1 MTEFFMRFPGF
12 KTKAVT
18 LSYDDGTV
26 FDREMVAI
34 LNKYGIK
41 CTFNLNSNLLGRS
54 RYVSR
59 EEINTLYKGHEI
71 AVHTFTH
78 PHLPH
83 IGAGG
88 IALQIVKDRE
98 LLESLTDTIIKGM
111 AYPFGLSDESIIDT
125 VRACGINYSRTT
137 SSTLDFSLPKD
148 FLRWNPTCY
157 HAHEK
162 TDELIEKFFEKEDTD
177 HPWRIKPKL
186 FYMYGHSYEFENKF
200 DRLEDLCKK
209 LGGNDTVWYATNG
222 EIFNYLT
229 AYKMLD
235 FSLKGRVVHNPTATD
250 IYTLA
255 NNKDL
260 IVPAGKTIIIEE

>member
-1 MTEFFMRFPGF
+1 MIEYFMRFPGF
-12 KTKAVT
+12 KTRAVT
-18 LSYDDGTV
+18 LSYDDGTT
-26 FDREMVAI
+26 FDHEMVSI

-59 EEINTLYKGHEI
+59 EEVNTLYKGHEV

-78 PHLPH
+78 KHLH
-83 IGAGG
+83 SLSSGG
-88 IALQIVKDRE
+88 VALQIIMDRE
-98 LLESLTDTIIKGM
+98 LLESITGSIVKGM

-177 HPWRIKPKL
+177 HPWRIRTKV
-186 FYMYGHSYEFENKF
+186 FYMYGHSYEFENNF

-209 LGGNDTVWYATNG
+209 LAGKESVWYATNG
-222 EIFNYLT
+222 EIFDYVNEYRR
-229 AYKMLD
+229 LD
-235 FSLKGRVVHNPTATD
+235 FSLKGEIVHNPTATD

-255 NNKDL
+255 NGKNLL
-260 IVPAGKTIIIEE
+260 IPAGKTLRIEE